1 MKPFEY
7 KSPLS
12 LQEALELVA
21 KLGAKATIMAGG
33 TDVMVWLNA
42 RQCNPQNIIDISRI
56 KELKYIRAGAEG
68 TAMGALT
75 TYAELIQSPILG
87 DQAGALVEAA
97 RSSAGPQVRNTA
109 TIGGNL
115 GTASPA
121 ADLVLALCALD
132 ARIKVRS
139 LRGERVLA
147 VDEFLVGP
155 KKSCLAK
162 DELIVEVLLPAR
174 AARTRSAFQKL
185 GNRQAMTISIASA
198 AAAVTLSEDGKRFE
212 KVAVALGSVAPT
224 VVRARQFEEAL
235 AGKPATA
242 EEIGKARALVQAN
255 INPITDIRGQAWYR
269 REVAAVLAG
278 RAVEDAVAAVRGE
291 ARPARAEL
299 RKTGWGIG
307 ATYYSATVPAAPNP
321 YSLNMQMREDGS
333 VVVQAGG
340 CDIGQGSN
348 TIIATFTAEALGIEV
363 SQVAVY
369 SADTGVTPYDFGTVS
384 SRQTFAGGNAVLM
397 ACEQIKK
404 VLIDAA
410 SKKLEIPSDRLVVE
424 AGFVHDKDDPAK
436 GLPIPGAAAMAMFV
450 FRQMPTGSATYYPN
464 NAFPDHNMQGD
475 AIASLNYHATVAQV
489 AVDTETGV
497 VDVLKLFPTVD
508 CGKAINPM
516 MVEGQVEGGALQ
528 SIAWATREDAFPGIS
543 PIGRPSE
550 FNPDFEPKDLANY
563 PIATSMDMPEMH
575 ASFVE
580 VPEKNGPY
588 GAKAAGEIS
597 AMTGAPAVLNAIYDA
612 IGVRI
617 LEMPASP
624 EKLLK
629 AMQSRQPVARMAA
642 AAGREGQQ

>member
-1 MKPFEY
+1 MKPFDY

-12 LQEALELVA
+12 LQEALESAAV
-21 KLGAKATIMAGG
+21 LGAKATIMAGG
-33 TDVMVWLNA
+33 TDVMVGLNS
-42 RQCNPQNIIDISRI
+42 RQLNSPTIIDISRI
-56 KELKYIRAGAEG
+56 QELKYIRKGPEG
-68 TAMGALT
+68 TAIGSLT
-75 TYAELIQSPILG
+75 TFAELIRSAVIA
-87 DQAGALVEAA
+87 DQAGALLEAA
-97 RSSAGPQVRNTA
+97 RSSAGPQVRNSA

-132 ARIKVRS
+132 ARVKVRS
-139 LRGERVLA
+139 LRGERLLA
-147 VDEFLVGP
+147 MDEFLIGP

-174 AARTRSAFQKL
+174 DARTRSSFQKL

-198 AAAVTLSEDGKRFE
+198 AALVTLSADGRRFE
-212 KVAVALGSVAPT
+212 RVSVALGSVAPT
-224 VVRARQFEEAL
+224 VVRARQFEDAL

-242 EEIGKARALVQAN
+242 EQIAKARSLVQAS

-269 REVAAVLAG
+269 RKVAAVLAG

-291 ARPARAEL
+291 APPVRAEL
-299 RKTGWGIG
+299 RKPGWGIG

-321 YSLNMQMREDGS
+321 YSVNMQMREDGS

-363 SQVAVY
+363 SRVTVY
-369 SADTGVTPYDFGTVS
+369 SADTGTTPYDFGTVS

-397 ACEQIKK
+397 ACAQIKK

-410 SKKLEIPSDRLVVE
+410 SKKLEIPAERLVVE

-436 GLPIPGAAAMAMFV
+436 GLPIAAAAEIAMFV

-464 NAFPDHNMQGD
+464 NAFPDHNMQGN
-475 AIASLNYHATVAQV
+475 AIATLSYHATIAQV

-508 CGKAINPM
+508 CGRAINPM
-516 MVEGQVEGGALQ
+516 MVEGQLEGGALQ

-550 FNPDFEPKDLANY
+550 FNPAFEPKDLANY
-563 PIATSMDMPEMH
+563 PIATSMDMPEIH

-588 GAKAAGEIS
+588 GAKAAGEIA

-617 LEMPASP
+617 LELPASP
-624 EKLLK
+624 EKLLH
-629 AMQSRQPVARMAA
+629 AIESRLPVARMAA